1 MKDDI
6 KHKLPLIMKFPFQ
19 GSNYLNL
26 EKIFYFNQFRE
37 LHEKD
42 KKFGKI
48 FTKHLINKPM
58 SGSHEED
65 SGTNPTFSRRKWYE
79 IKDFKR

>member
-37 LHEKD
+37 LHERD
-42 KKFGKI
+42 KIRENFYQAS
-48 FTKHLINKPM
+48 N
-58 SGSHEED
+58 
-65 SGTNPTFSRRKWYE
+65 
-79 IKDFKR
+79 